1 MHLKYIF
8 YLLIL
13 LSGLPSSALAV
24 DIEAKPID
32 YWTRTSD
39 DRLAQLQRRLEAGEV
54 SFKAPTPQE
63 ALRKLLN
70 LLEVPVESQ
79 ILVYSK
85 TSAQNSRISPETPR
99 AIYFSDNCY
108 VGWVQH
114 GSIEVIAFDEHLG
127 AVLYLVDITR
137 TNEQGNPPFERPQ
150 SCLNCHQRSS
160 TSDVPGTLAR
170 SVFPSESGL
179 PFFGAGSFY
188 VDDSTPLKNRWGG
201 WYVTGDSGDQLHM
214 GNSLATEDKT
224 TETVTLH
231 PIGSGIQ
238 VEHLSDILN
247 TKPYLTN
254 TSDIVALMI
263 IEHQVKVHNLL
274 VESNLTVRQQL
285 HRSAEIQKIF
295 GEAESDE
302 PQGVLKSIIESRAR
316 KIVEAFLFRDEH
328 LLEGMGV
335 EGGEAFSD
343 AFAQTRRPASDG
355 RALKD
360 LRLYERLFKFRCS
373 YLIYS
378 EVFDHLPTVLKEQ
391 VYREL
396 LTALTGPDGNE
407 LSDHLS
413 WTERERVRDIL
424 ADTKTDL
431 PSEWPTP
438 EVEPSD

>member
-8 YLLIL
+8 YLL
-13 LSGLPSSALAV
+13 ALMIGIPTIGFAV
-24 DIEAKPID
+24 DIEAKPIH
-32 YWTRTSD
+32 YWTRPSN
-39 DRLAQLQRRLEAGEV
+39 DRLAQLQRRLESGEV
-54 SFKAPTPQE
+54 SLKAPTSQE
-63 ALRKLLN
+63 ALRKLLH

-137 TNEQGNPPFERPQ
+137 MNEEGNPPIERPQ

-201 WYVTGDSGDQLHM
+201 WYVTGDSGDQIHM
-214 GNSLATEDKT
+214 GNSLAIEDRAT
-224 TETVTLH
+224 DTVSLH
-231 PIGSGIQ
+231 PMGSGIQ

-263 IEHQVKVHNLL
+263 FEHQVNVHNLL

-295 GEAESDE
+295 GEPADE
-302 PQGVLKSIIESRAR
+302 EPEGVLKSIIESRAR
-316 KIVEAFLFRDEH
+316 KIVEALLFREEH

-335 EGGEAFSD
+335 EGGEAFAD

-378 EVFDHLPTVLKEQ
+378 EVFDHLPAVLKQQ

-396 LTALTGPDGNE
+396 LTALTGPNGTE

-413 WTERERVRDIL
+413 WTERERIRDIL
-424 ADTKTDL
+424 AETKNDL
-431 PSEWPTP
+431 PSDWPEP
-438 EVEPSD
+438 ED